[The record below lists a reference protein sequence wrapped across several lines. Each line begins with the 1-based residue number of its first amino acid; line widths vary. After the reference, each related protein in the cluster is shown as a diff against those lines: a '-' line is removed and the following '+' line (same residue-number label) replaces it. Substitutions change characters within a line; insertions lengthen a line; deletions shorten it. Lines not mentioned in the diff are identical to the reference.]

1 MESHKM
7 KKISIFVP
15 TYNAGKLSTDFFSAL
30 YRETMGQ
37 DNIQVIIVDS
47 GSTDGTLIEAQK
59 YSFSIHSILSSEFNH
74 GGTRN
79 KVLELNND
87 GEIFIFLTQDAL
99 LEPNAISEI
108 VKCFD
113 NNQIVAAYGRQLP
126 HNDATAIAQHARYFN
141 YKSLDYV
148 SNLSDVSS
156 MGIKTVFMSNSFSAY
171 RASVFKEL
179 GGFPS
184 HTILCED
191 MFFAAKA
198 VLAGYSIHY
207 CSKAMVKHSHNYS
220 AIEEFKRYFDIG
232 VFHCCEPWIKENF
245 GGAGGE
251 GSRFILSELRY
262 LIKKSPL
269 LIFKAMINNFAKI
282 LGYKMGLN
290 YKRLPKNWLR
300 SLCMHKNYFKNI

>member
-1 MESHKM
+1 M

-15 TYNAGKLSTDFFSAL
+15 TYNAGKLSSDFFSAL
-30 YRETMGQ
+30 YREARGQ

-47 GSTDGTLIEAQK
+47 GSTDDTLMEAGK
-59 YSFSIHSILSSEFNH
+59 YGFDIYSIPSSEFNH

-79 KVLELNND
+79 KILELSD
-87 GEIFIFLTQDAL
+87 DSEIFIFLTQDAL
-99 LEPNAISEI
+99 LEPNAIVEI

-113 NNQIVAAYGRQLP
+113 DHQIAAAYGRQIP
-126 HNDATAIAQHARYFN
+126 HNNATAIAQHARYFN
-141 YKSLDYV
+141 YKSFDYV
-148 SNLSDVSS
+148 SNLSDVPS

-184 HTILCED
+184 HTILSED

-232 VFHCCEPWIKENF
+232 VFHCSEPWIKENF
-245 GGAGGE
+245 GGAGSE
-251 GSRFILSELRY
+251 GRRFIISELQY
-262 LIKKSPL
+262 LIRNNPL
-269 LIFKAMINNFAKI
+269 LIFRAMINNVGKI

-290 YKRLPKNWLR
+290 YKRIPKRLLM
-300 SLCMHKNYFKNI
+300 SLCMHKNYFKKELS

>member
-1 MESHKM
+1 M
-7 KKISIFVP
+7 KNISVFVP
-15 TYNAGKLSTDFFSAL
+15 VYNAGNLAVRFFSSL
-30 YRETMGQ
+30 YREIKEK
-37 DNIQVIIVDS
+37 DNIQIIIVDS
-47 GSTDGTLIEAQK
+47 GSTDNTLTEVKK
-59 YSFSIHSILSSEFNH
+59 YGFDIHSISSSEFNH

-79 KVLELNND
+79 KIIELSNNS
-87 GEIFIFLTQDAL
+87 EIFIFLTQDAL

-113 NNQIVAAYGRQLP
+113 NEQVASAYGRQLP
-126 HNDATAIAQHARYFN
+126 HDDANAIAQHARYFN
-141 YKSLDYV
+141 YKSFDYI
-148 SNLSDVSS
+148 SKLSDAPT

-171 RASVFKEL
+171 RASIFREL

-207 CSKAMVKHSHNYS
+207 CSKAVVKHSHNYS
-220 AIEEFKRYFDIG
+220 ALEEFKRYFDIG

-251 GSRFILSELRY
+251 GSKFILSELKF
-262 LIKKSPL
+262 LIKESPL
-269 LIFKAMINNFAKI
+269 LIFKAMVNNVAKI

-290 YKRLPKNWLR
+290 YKKLPKKWLR
-300 SLCMHKNYFKNI
+300 SLCMHKNYFKNLSEE